1 MKRLIAVLCLL
12 PVLACAKE
20 ATPMAQNPE
29 VEARVMALATELRCL
44 VCQNQ
49 TLADSH
55 SELAGDLRREMR
67 EMAEKGMSDKEIAEF
82 MVNRYG
88 DFVLYRPPL
97 KPTTWLLW
105 FGPFLLLAAV
115 GILLLRYLKI
125 RRQRLATEG
134 QLTEDEHKKAEAM
147 LQNSGDKA

>member
-1 MKRLIAVLCLL
+1 MKRLITVLCLL

-105 FGPFLLLAAV
+105 VWAVPLA
-115 GILLLRYLKI
+115 
-125 RRQRLATEG
+125 RRCRHIVATLSQDTPSTTG
-134 QLTEDEHKKAEAM
+134 NGRPAHRRRTQKSRSNATK
-147 LQNSGDKA
+147 